1 MHANLISFKWVNHTA
16 MSFLSTECDGSSKF
30 NRGTHTDKSMQRCL
44 WTHTHTDTRTHP
56 HTNDKVRP
64 LWVRTRMP
72 YVCTYVCVF
81 ARISVWDSTQQML
94 HLFID
99 IKLKFTK
106 LETEAVQPQLRTSTS
121 PSQTPSQHWAYLIV
135 GSVIKSHFDHKIVH
149 CVYPLQVAPPFMI
162 LLLLLLFLLFSCM
175 LMKQLIYHTSSLPP
189 PVVSQRRLILRISWK
204 RDMEI
209 ERERENNRIFSK

>member
-1 MHANLISFKWVNHTA
+1 MGAASLIEALTQTKACSA
-16 MSFLSTECDGSSKF
+16 ACE
-30 NRGTHTDKSMQRCL
+30 
-44 WTHTHTDTRTHP
+44 HTHTQTLA
-56 HTNDKVRP
+56 HTP
-64 LWVRTRMP
+64 TRMTKCALYECVP
-72 YVCTYVCVF
+72 VCLTYVHMCVF

-204 RDMEI
+204 RDIEI